1 MKLSLKKCNFSDI
14 SRQWINNLEDTRRI
28 IVYVKATLMFF
39 LFYEKRLSKSLRQQR
54 LFLRV
59 IIERIVLIY
68 LCIRK
73 FNFH

>member
-39 LFYEKRLSKSLRQQR
+39 LFITMKKRLSKSLRQQR
-54 LFLRV
+54 SFLRS
-59 IIERIVLIY
+59 L
-68 LCIRK
+68 
-73 FNFH
+73 